1 MKKSQRLKSCALI
14 FNRKVRQVMKLTTM
28 LLVVFHMGVC
38 ATALSQ
44 SKISLNLKE
53 ATIEEFISL
62 MKEQTGKQFLYNA
75 SLMKSEE
82 RVNIE
87 AQEEDFFVLLDRVL
101 PCFHLTYEIV
111 NDVIVLKTLRTP
123 SLPEEK
129 ENWVVMGKVIDK
141 NKNPLPGVTI
151 RLKGTSVG
159 TATNTL
165 GAFSLNIPHAVD
177 TLIISF
183 IGMKSKEVIVKKAD
197 KKEYEITLEDEVEA
211 LDEVTVVSTGYQ
223 DIDRRRLTSAV
234 TSIKMDDINVAGI
247 MSVDKMLEGHI
258 PGMIFMQ
265 NSGQAG
271 AVPKVRIR
279 GTSTMLGNQEPLW
292 VLDGVVLS
300 DPVNVDPAE
309 LNSLDFVNLLGNA
322 ISGLNPDDIE
332 QIDVLKDAAAT
343 AIYGTR
349 AANGVIVITT
359 KKGKAGPP
367 TVTYSLS
374 GTFNRRPYYG
384 DREIYLMNSLE
395 RVDVSREM
403 FERGMEFT
411 EVVNWVGYEAAYLDY
426 KAGRITFP
434 EFQELANY
442 YETINTDWF
451 DILCENSFSNKHTLS
466 VTGGSSNLRYYA
478 SIGYGDERG
487 VIKKEKNQNYTAMLK
502 LNGSFEKVDFQFS
515 INGNVNERRYTPTT
529 NGTSV
534 TQYAYDMSRA
544 IPAYNPDGSR
554 WFYKRG
560 NTKETSY
567 DFNILNEMETTYQTQ
582 NTSNIQFNGNIKYRI
597 LPVLNIEGSASYSLG
612 NTTIETV
619 YEEDS
624 WYVASLRGN
633 SGDNSNSCPLG
644 GELTENNTRNTNWML
659 RLQFNYNQL
668 FQEKHQLTISLGGE
682 VSSKESINYKNTTRG
697 YYPERGKTFGTL
709 STLDLMT
716 YVSYRTWLASNKPTI
731 KETLT
736 NLASAYL
743 AITYTYDSRYTLNFN
758 TRMDG
763 SNQFGSRA
771 NEKLLPI
778 WSVSGR
784 WDIKKDFFE
793 NSTFVNNLALKLSYG
808 HQGNM
813 LDNQT
818 SKMIIEK
825 GSLNSWYK
833 EFSSTIKYY
842 PNPDLK
848 WELTSSYNAELEF
861 TLWRDKIGGSIGYY
875 YKHTK
880 DAFLT
885 KTVSEI
891 NGISSYVINQGE
903 ISNQGLE
910 ISLNITPINQKV
922 DASGRRGFVWRF
934 DPQIGQVVNNLI
946 SKAINNKDRTA
957 EDKITYTDYL
967 NGSVQLEDK
976 PLQTFYSYR
985 FKGLSAVDGTPI
997 FYGTEDEL
1005 KDELY
1010 AKYSNMTDEEVW
1022 ETVLVE
1028 SGTRVPTIQGGL
1040 SNYFGYRQF
1049 GLSMNFTYSLGNK
1062 VRLLKMCENKNISP
1076 YPERNMRKEFI
1087 HRWRRPGDELKTS
1100 IPGLKP
1106 SDATNLPWW
1115 SQNEYTSSGAMTTF
1129 AGSNIYDMYD
1139 RSDLRVAKGD
1149 YLKLQALSFRYNIH
1163 DKFCKKLGI
1172 NSAYISVTG
1181 TNLFTIS
1188 SKELKGQDVTQ
1199 SGAAPTINMSLRPN
1213 YSFQLNVTF

>member
-1 MKKSQRLKSCALI
+1 
-14 FNRKVRQVMKLTTM
+14 
-28 LLVVFHMGVC
+28 
-38 ATALSQ
+38 
-44 SKISLNLKE
+44 
-53 ATIEEFISL
+53 
-62 MKEQTGKQFLYNA
+62 
-75 SLMKSEE
+75 
-82 RVNIE
+82 
-87 AQEEDFFVLLDRVL
+87 
-101 PCFHLTYEIV
+101 
-111 NDVIVLKTLRTP
+111 
-123 SLPEEK
+123 
-129 ENWVVMGKVIDK
+129 
-141 NKNPLPGVTI
+141 
-151 RLKGTSVG
+151 
-159 TATNTL
+159 
-165 GAFSLNIPHAVD
+165 
-177 TLIISF
+177 
-183 IGMKSKEVIVKKAD
+183 
-197 KKEYEITLEDEVEA
+197 
-211 LDEVTVVSTGYQ
+211 
-223 DIDRRRLTSAV
+223 
-234 TSIKMDDINVAGI
+234 
-247 MSVDKMLEGHI
+247 
-258 PGMIFMQ
+258 
-265 NSGQAG
+265 
-271 AVPKVRIR
+271 
-279 GTSTMLGNQEPLW
+279 
-292 VLDGVVLS
+292 
-300 DPVNVDPAE
+300 
-309 LNSLDFVNLLGNA
+309 
-322 ISGLNPDDIE
+322 
-332 QIDVLKDAAAT
+332 
-343 AIYGTR
+343 
-349 AANGVIVITT
+349 
-359 KKGKAGPP
+359 
-367 TVTYSLS
+367 
-374 GTFNRRPYYG
+374 
-384 DREIYLMNSLE
+384 
-395 RVDVSREM
+395 
-403 FERGMEFT
+403 
-411 EVVNWVGYEAAYLDY
+411 
-426 KAGRITFP
+426 
-434 EFQELANY
+434 
-442 YETINTDWF
+442 
-451 DILCENSFSNKHTLS
+451 
-466 VTGGSSNLRYYA
+466 
-478 SIGYGDERG
+478 
-487 VIKKEKNQNYTAMLK
+487 
-502 LNGSFEKVDFQFS
+502 
-515 INGNVNERRYTPTT
+515 
-529 NGTSV
+529 
-534 TQYAYDMSRA
+534 
-544 IPAYNPDGSR
+544 
-554 WFYKRG
+554 
-560 NTKETSY
+560 
-567 DFNILNEMETTYQTQ
+567 
-582 NTSNIQFNGNIKYRI
+582 
-597 LPVLNIEGSASYSLG
+597 
-612 NTTIETV
+612 
-619 YEEDS
+619 
-624 WYVASLRGN
+624 
-633 SGDNSNSCPLG
+633 
-644 GELTENNTRNTNWML
+644 ML

-716 YVSYRTWLASNKPTI
+716 YLSYRTWLASNKPTI
-731 KETLT
+731 SETLT

-861 TLWRDKIGGSIGYY
+861 TLWRNKIGGSIGYY

-880 DAFLT
+880 DAFLS

-1062 VRLLKMCENKNISP
+1062 VRRLKMCENKNISP

-1087 HRWRRPGDELKTS
+1087 HRWRRPGDELKTN

-1115 SQNEYTSSGAMTTF
+1115 RQNEYTSSGSMTTF
-1129 AGSNIYDMYD
+1129 AGSNIYEMYD
-1139 RSDLRVAKGD
+1139 QSDLRVAKGD

-1172 NSAYISVTG
+1172 NSAYISITG

-1188 SKELKGQDVTQ
+1188 SKELKGQGVTQ

>member
-502 LNGSFEKVDFQFS
+502 LNGSLEKVDFQFS

-624 WYVASLRGN
+624 WYVASLRG
-633 SGDNSNSCPLG
+633 SGDSSNSCPLG

-716 YVSYRTWLASNKPTI
+716 YLSYRTWLASNKPTI
-731 KETLT
+731 SETLT

-861 TLWRDKIGGSIGYY
+861 TLWRNKIGGSIGYY

-880 DAFLT
+880 DAFLS

-1062 VRLLKMCENKNISP
+1062 VRRLKMCENKNISP

-1087 HRWRRPGDELKTS
+1087 HRWRRPGDELKTN

-1115 SQNEYTSSGAMTTF
+1115 RQNEYTSSGSMTTF
-1129 AGSNIYDMYD
+1129 AGSNIYEMYD
-1139 RSDLRVAKGD
+1139 QSDLRVAKGD

-1172 NSAYISVTG
+1172 NSAYISITG

-1188 SKELKGQDVTQ
+1188 SKELKGQGVTQ